1 MTASSNI
8 DWNSLQT
15 YQDFAKGN
23 DRFESLTVNTKM
35 IIVTHTATEFE
46 DITNDEK
53 RYEKYIKEKMA
64 LEIANLILKDD
75 LVLFTKQNDIATYTK
90 IYRAR
95 VFLANKD
102 IVSILVKSG
111 IK

>member
-1 MTASSNI
+1 MTSNI
-8 DWNSLQT
+8 DWNELRT
-15 YQDFAKGN
+15 YQDFAKVN

-35 IIVTHTATEFE
+35 ITVMHKVTEFE

-75 LVLFTKQNDIATYTK
+75 LVLFTKQYDGATST
-90 IYRAR
+90 ITFRAR

>member
-8 DWNSLQT
+8 DRDSLQT

-23 DRFESLTVNTKM
+23 DRFESLTVNTR
-35 IIVTHTATEFE
+35 T
-46 DITNDEK
+46 
-53 RYEKYIKEKMA
+53 
-64 LEIANLILKDD
+64 
-75 LVLFTKQNDIATYTK
+75 
-90 IYRAR
+90 YRAR

-102 IVSILVKSG
+102 AVPVLVKSG